1 MRYFLLLI
9 LLLLPSAS
17 VFASKIAIIIDDI
30 GYRQSDKAVLT
41 LPASIT
47 LSILPH
53 TPLGKNLATKAYQQ
67 GNEILVHLPMQALN
81 GKAIGAGALTNAMS
95 ENELKTQVA
104 NAIKSVPH
112 VTGANNHMGSLL
124 TQLDTPMRW
133 VMESLRL
140 HDIYF
145 IDSRTTKYTQAG
157 VIARSVGV
165 PSLKREIFLDNDKSK
180 SGLEKQF
187 QQAITL
193 AKTKKQIVV
202 IAHPYP
208 ETIAFL
214 TTNLYRL
221 DAENIQLVH
230 ASSLLAQQVVVT
242 AAEQSELLQ
251 DRDRKVW

>member
-41 LPASIT
+41 LPANIT

-53 TPLGKNLATKAYQQ
+53 TPLGKTLADQAYLQ

-81 GKAIGAGALTNAMS
+81 GKAIGAGALTNTMT
-95 ENELKTQVA
+95 ENELKEQVA
-104 NAIKSVPH
+104 NAIESIPH
-112 VTGANNHMGSLL
+112 VSGANNHMGSLL
-124 TQLDTPMRW
+124 TQLNTPMRW
-133 VMESLRL
+133 VMESLQL

-157 VIARSVGV
+157 AMAQQVGV
-165 PSLKREIFLDNDKSK
+165 PSLQREIFLDNDKSK
-180 SGLEKQF
+180 TGLERQF

-193 AKTKKQIVV
+193 AKSKQQIVV

-214 TTNLYRL
+214 TENIHRL
-221 DAENIQLVH
+221 INENIQLVH
-230 ASSLLAQQVVVT
+230 ASNLLPQQAVT
-242 AAEQSELLQ
+242 AVSVKNGLL
-251 DRDRKVW
+251 

>member
-1 MRYFLLLI
+1 M
-9 LLLLPSAS
+9 LPSTS

-41 LPASIT
+41 LPANIT

-53 TPLGKNLATKAYQQ
+53 TPLGKTLASKAYQQ

-81 GKAIGAGALTNAMS
+81 GKAIGPGGLTNAMS
-95 ENELKTQVA
+95 ETELKTQIA

-133 VMESLRL
+133 VMESLRQ

-180 SGLEKQF
+180 AGLEKQF
-187 QQAITL
+187 KQAIAL
-193 AKTKKQIVV
+193 AKTKEQIVV

-214 TTNLYRL
+214 TTNLFRL
-221 DAENIQLVH
+221 NAENIQLVH
-230 ASSLLAQQVVVT
+230 ASNLLPQPSVAT
-242 AAEQSELLQ
+242 AAEETRLLQ
-251 DRDRKVW
+251 D